1 MASEGYHMSGVAAI
15 ICIAIGILVFVLLF
29 IFAKRQ
35 IMRLSL
41 KNRFVPHIPLAR
53 DAPKHLKQRIE
64 SKLTVVRDITFEP
77 NLLNYLNYESTESKD
92 VDYDH
97 IYRMKAIDSL
107 ALLEA
112 EMIEATG
119 DYSLKRPPGQ
129 DLRYYLLRLVK
140 DDGPLINCDTK
151 LINHFVD
158 SYNSARHEPYPHFGL
173 ENYNQFMTL
182 LNTIRNC
189 ITTKT
194 SPNRKSVLKG
204 KDTTAQMAFNGK
216 TQVSIRQNKVDF
228 VVTDETSV

>member
-1 MASEGYHMSGVAAI
+1 MASEDYHISGVAAI
-15 ICIAIGILVFVLLF
+15 ICIAIGILIFVLLF

-53 DAPKHLKQRIE
+53 DAPKVLKQRID
-64 SKLTVVRDITFEP
+64 SKLTVVRDITYEP
-77 NLLNYLNYESTESKD
+77 NLLNYLHFESNESKEKNYE
-92 VDYDH
+92 H

-107 ALLEA
+107 ATLEA
-112 EMIEATG
+112 DIVEVTA
-119 DYSLKRPPGQ
+119 DCSLKRPPGQ

-140 DDGPLINCDTK
+140 DDGPLNNCDTK
-151 LINHFVD
+151 LINQFVD

-173 ENYNQFMTL
+173 DQYNQFMTL

-194 SPNRKSVLKG
+194 SPNRKCVQKG